1 MITDLTTKRIEAQS
15 ERQIYLR
22 VLPTRYRQKSTGI
35 DIEQNYVRAYS
46 HLMDINKTGFSIYL
60 LYIYDRPLTGINVLI
75 AYG

>member
-15 ERQIYLR
+15 EQQIYLR

-35 DIEQNYVRAYS
+35 DIEQNYV
-46 HLMDINKTGFSIYL
+46 MDINKTGFSIYL

>member
-35 DIEQNYVRAYS
+35 DRTKLRYGLLSPYGYKQNW
-46 HLMDINKTGFSIYL
+46 FQYL
-60 LYIYDRPLTGINVLI
+60 FVVYI
-75 AYG
+75 